1 MDSQHTRRTH
11 AEASNPAAWTMRWES
26 ASRNRRTAVRQL
38 AAIAAVTALLVPL
51 FAGAAGEQPLAE
63 PSAGPVPTAAQQP
76 STAIPAGAARQLTGD
91 PADLVSWL
99 EQNQASTAGAIHA
112 AADPA
117 DLVHWLE
124 QFERT
129 R

>member
-11 AEASNPAAWTMRWES
+11 AEASTPPVWTMRWES

-38 AAIAAVTALLVPL
+38 AAVAAATALLVL
-51 FAGAAGEQPLAE
+51 VFAGAAGEQPLAE
-63 PSAGPVPTAAQQP
+63 PPAGHVPPAAQQP
-76 STAIPAGAARQLTGD
+76 STAIPAGAAGQLTGD

-99 EQNQASTAGAIHA
+99 EQNQASTAGAIPA

-124 QFERT
+124 QFEQGR
-129 R
+129 

>member
-11 AEASNPAAWTMRWES
+11 AEASNPPVWTMRWES
-26 ASRNRRTAVRQL
+26 ASRDRRTAVRQL
-38 AAIAAVTALLVPL
+38 AAVAAATVLLVL
-51 FAGAAGEQPLAE
+51 VFAGTAEQRPPSGSPTSPISAE
-63 PSAGPVPTAAQQP
+63 ARQP
-76 STAIPAGAARQLTGD
+76 STAIPAGAAGQLTGD

-99 EQNQASTAGAIHA
+99 EQNQASAVGAIPA